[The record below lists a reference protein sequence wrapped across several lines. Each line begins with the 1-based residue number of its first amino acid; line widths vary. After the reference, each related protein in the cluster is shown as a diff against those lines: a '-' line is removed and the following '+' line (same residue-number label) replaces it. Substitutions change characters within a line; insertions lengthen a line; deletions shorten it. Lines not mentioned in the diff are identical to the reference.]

1 MMKDYTEKLIETKTL
16 ENGVKVSLFDFCK
29 PIAADRWY
37 VKILCRV
44 ELAVPEE
51 MLAGSSLDSAG
62 QAAFNEHYNGVLVHE
77 FAKER
82 NFVDEN
88 VKDEVVEAI
97 VAQVNDNS
105 LSYVANPV
113 FAANLF
119 KQKVEDFIQE
129 QHVRA
134 QMGLAHDDEEDED
147 GPADFSSCFQD

>member
-37 VKILCRV
+37 VKILCRI

-51 MLAGSSLDSAG
+51 KLGGSGLDSAG
-62 QAAFNEHYNGVLVHE
+62 QTAFAEHYKGVLIHE

-88 VKDEVVEAI
+88 DRDEVVAAI

-113 FAANLF
+113 FAENLF
-119 KQKVEDFIQE
+119 RQKVEEFIQE

-134 QMGLAHDDEEDED
+134 QMGVDHAEEEDD